1 MIEQK
6 VGACQNE
13 EVKLKADIKIDE
25 QSDLLLWK
33 SFKSGNESAFILIY
47 ETYFEKL
54 YSYGRRLT
62 SDEGIIKDAIQ
73 DLFIEL
79 RENREN
85 LGDTDS
91 IKFYLFKCLKRKI
104 IRELESWIYNH
115 EELKEGLP
123 VEITFS
129 REQVLID
136 SQLDIEKTDRLNQ
149 ALQRLSKRKREAIYY
164 LYYEGLSYEQIR
176 DIMDLSHVRSARNL
190 VYKALDFLRGAI
202 G

>member
-6 VGACQNE
+6 VGIFQKE
-13 EVKLKADIKIDE
+13 EVKLKDDIKIAE

-104 IRELESWIYNH
+104 IRELESWVYKH

-129 REQVLID
+129 HEQVLID

-149 ALQRLSKRKREAIYY
+149 ALQGLSKRKREALYY
-164 LYYEGLSYEQIR
+164 LYYEGLSYEQIG
-176 DIMDLSHVRSARNL
+176 DIMDLSHVKSARNL
-190 VYKALDFLRGAI
+190 VYKALDFLRRAI